1 MKLYDDAR
9 APNPRRVRMYLA
21 EKGIDV
27 PLVETSVATRAN
39 RTEEFKKI
47 NSLQQ
52 IPVLE
57 LDDGTCIA
65 ESLAICRY
73 FEVLHPQPALFGE
86 TALEQAQ
93 VEMWNRRIEF
103 QLLSTVGA
111 YWRHCHEFTKALPG
125 RIEEAGLQGK
135 ERAEVIMQWLEGE
148 IAGRDYIAGDK
159 FTVADITALGVID
172 FGSFVGVAIPD
183 DAENLKA
190 WHARVSARPS
200 AKA

>member
-1 MKLYDDAR
+1 MKLYDDTR

-21 EKGIDV
+21 EKGISV
-27 PLVETSVATRAN
+27 PLEATPVVERAN
-39 RTEEFKKI
+39 RTEEFRKI

-65 ESLAICRY
+65 ETLAICRY
-73 FEVLHPQPALFGE
+73 FEVENPEPALFGKS
-86 TALEQAQ
+86 ALEQAN

-111 YWRHCHEFTKALPG
+111 YWRHCHAFTKALPG

-135 ERAEVIMQWLEGE
+135 ELAEVILAWLNDE
-148 IAGRDYIAGDK
+148 IAGREYIAGDS
-159 FTVADITALGVID
+159 FTVADITALCVID
-172 FGSFVGVAIPD
+172 FAAFVGVAIPD
-183 DAENLKA
+183 DATNLKE
-190 WHARVSARPS
+190 WHARISARPS
-200 AKA
+200 AAA

>member
-27 PLVETSVATRAN
+27 PLVETPVVTRAN

-135 ERAEVIMQWLEGE
+135 ERAEVIMKWLEGE
-148 IAGRDYIAGDK
+148 IAGRNYIAGDK

-172 FGSFVGVAIPD
+172 FARFVGVAIPD
-183 DAENLKA
+183 DAANLKA
-190 WHARVSARPS
+190 WHVRVSARPS
-200 AKA
+200 AKV

>member
-1 MKLYDDAR
+1 MKLYDDTR
-9 APNPRRVRMYLA
+9 APNPRRVRIYLA
-21 EKGIDV
+21 EKGITV
-27 PLVETSVATRAN
+27 PLEATPVMERAN
-39 RTEEFKKI
+39 RTEEFKKK

-65 ESLAICRY
+65 ETLAICRY
-73 FEVLHPQPALFGE
+73 FEVQNPEPPLFGR

-111 YWRHCHEFTKALPG
+111 YWRHCHAFTKALPG
-125 RIEEAGLQGK
+125 RIEAAGLQGK
-135 ERAEVIMQWLEGE
+135 ERAEFVLGWLNDE
-148 IAGRDYIAGDK
+148 IAGRDFIAGDS
-159 FTVADITALGVID
+159 FTIADITALGVID
-172 FGSFVGVAIPD
+172 FATFVGIGIPD
-183 DAENLKA
+183 DAANLKA

-200 AKA
+200 AAA

>member
-1 MKLYDDAR
+1 MKLYDDKR

-27 PLVETSVATRAN
+27 PLVPVSVAEREN
-39 RTEEFKKI
+39 RKEEFKQK

-57 LDDGTCIA
+57 LDDGTCIP
-65 ESLAICRY
+65 ETLAICRY
-73 FEVLHPQPALFGE
+73 FEVSQPAPPLFGE

-111 YWRHCHEFTKALPG
+111 YWRHCHPFTKALPG

-135 ERAEVIMQWLEGE
+135 ERALVVLNWLNEE

-159 FTVADITALGVID
+159 FTVADITALCVID
-172 FGSFVGVAIPD
+172 FASFVGVPIP
-183 DAENLKA
+183 EGTKNLLA

>member
-135 ERAEVIMQWLEGE
+135 ERAEVIMQWLEGA
-148 IAGRDYIAGDK
+148 IAGRDYIAGEK

-172 FGSFVGVAIPD
+172 FASFVGVAIPD

>member
-1 MKLYDDAR
+1 
-9 APNPRRVRMYLA
+9 MYLA

-27 PLVETSVATRAN
+27 PLIETPVITRAN

-73 FEVLHPQPALFGE
+73 FEVLHPQPALFGK

-103 QLLSTVGA
+103 QLLATVGA
-111 YWRHCHEFTKALPG
+111 FWRHCHEFTKALPG

-135 ERAEVIMQWLEGE
+135 ERAEVIMKWLEGE

-172 FGSFVGVAIPD
+172 FASFVGVAIPD
-183 DAENLKA
+183 DAANLKA
-190 WHARVSARPS
+190 WHERVSARPS